1 MAKEDIVEY
10 QFGKLTAEEQHEL
23 SKQGGIASGE
33 ARKKKKALREKA
45 KLLMSLPIQD
55 LKEKNKLK
63 QMGIEDDDID
73 LEMMSLIHIYNIIK
87 KENFNSV
94 GAFNSIKEL
103 IDNQKEDTTTKE
115 PIINVTINNNDKLK
129 ETFFESEE
137 END

>member
-10 QFGKLTAEEQHEL
+10 QFGKRTAEEQHEI

-33 ARKKKKALREKA
+33 ARKQKKALREKA

-73 LEMMSLIHIYNIIK
+73 LEMMSLVHIYNIIK

-103 IDNQKEDTTTKE
+103 VDDQKDDTTTKE
-115 PIINVTINNNDKLK
+115 PIINVTINTNEDLK
-129 ETFFESEE
+129 EKFFEME
-137 END
+137 ENDD